1 MDPKSRDH
9 FRGKPRPERRV
20 PIRYAVAGGTDVE
33 SSTKNIGVGGT
44 FILTAHP
51 PEVGSILRVTLPLAN
66 GSPPLIIDGAEVR
79 WSLTGTSKEPGMGV
93 RFPTLDAEKLMTLT
107 EFLDSFVDL
116 QEM

>member
-1 MDPKSRDH
+1 MEPKPRDH
-9 FRGKPRPERRV
+9 YRGKPRPERRV
-20 PIRYAVAGGTDVE
+20 PIRYSVAGGSVID
-33 SSTKNIGVGGT
+33 SFTKNIGVGGT

-51 PEVGSILRVTLPLAN
+51 PEVGTLLHVTLPLAN
-66 GSPPLIIDGAEVR
+66 GSPPLSIAGAEVR

-93 RFPTLDAEKLMTLT
+93 KFPTLDADQLLALT